1 MNERFKNL
9 FFNNTIVSLEYFSIS
24 GRFDNKLFSPWISYF
39 F

>member
-24 GRFDNKLFSPWISYF
+24 GRFDNKLFLLWISYF